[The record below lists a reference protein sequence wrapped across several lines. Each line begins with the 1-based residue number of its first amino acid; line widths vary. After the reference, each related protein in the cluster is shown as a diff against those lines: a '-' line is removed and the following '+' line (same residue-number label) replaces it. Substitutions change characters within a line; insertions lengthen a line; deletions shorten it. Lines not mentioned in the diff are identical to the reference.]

1 LKALRRLAY
10 STLGLA
16 YALIVFGAIVRIS
29 GSGMGCGD
37 HWPRCF
43 GRWFPPMDQPTLVI
57 EWTHRLLAA
66 ITVAMVAL
74 LVVVAFG
81 KRDEPGVSGPRGVLR
96 AALLAAALI
105 VVQALL
111 GMVTVRMGNTAWAT
125 VAHLLNG
132 ALLLAAL
139 AATVLRAGGLGGRLA
154 DGAKASRTRAARGSA
169 AAAAIALCT
178 VLFGGLT
185 AKIPGANS
193 ACAGFP
199 LCDGSLLPALPA
211 QHVQFTHRILAFLL
225 FFHVLGLMIGFARRR
240 EAPAVLGLVRIAFAL
255 ICLQLVIAAGMVEM
269 HLPPV
274 MRSLH
279 EADGIAIWLTLFT
292 LAWVAR
298 FSNASGSRD
307 TVRDADA
314 ASTQRM
320 TPGAARGA
328 TT

>member
-1 LKALRRLAY
+1 MKALRRLAY

-16 YALIVFGAIVRIS
+16 YALIVFGAVVRIS

-43 GRWFPPMDQPTLVI
+43 GRWFPPLDQPTVVI
-57 EWTHRLLAA
+57 EWTHRLIAA

-74 LVVVAFG
+74 LVVVALR
-81 KRDEPGVSGPRGVLR
+81 KRGEPGVSGPRGVLR
-96 AALLAAALI
+96 AALLAAALVI
-105 VVQALL
+105 LQALL
-111 GMVTVRMGNTAWAT
+111 GMITVRMGNTAWAT

-139 AATVLRAGGLGGRLA
+139 AATVLRAGGLGGRIA
-154 DGAKASRTRAARGSA
+154 VGVTAARTRAARGSA
-169 AAAAIALCT
+169 AGAAIALVT

-185 AKIPGANS
+185 AKIPGANT
-193 ACAGFP
+193 ACEGFP
-199 LCDGSLLPALPA
+199 LCRGSLLPALPA

-225 FFHVLGLMIGFARRR
+225 FFHVLGLMIGFTRRR
-240 EAPAVLGLVRIAFAL
+240 EAPAVLGLVRVAFAL

-279 EADGIAIWLTLFT
+279 EADGIAIWLALFA
-292 LAWVAR
+292 LAWVSR
-298 FSNASGSRD
+298 FSTVGGSREP
-307 TVRDADA
+307 VRGTDALSEA
-314 ASTQRM
+314 PT
-320 TPGAARGA
+320 
-328 TT
+328 